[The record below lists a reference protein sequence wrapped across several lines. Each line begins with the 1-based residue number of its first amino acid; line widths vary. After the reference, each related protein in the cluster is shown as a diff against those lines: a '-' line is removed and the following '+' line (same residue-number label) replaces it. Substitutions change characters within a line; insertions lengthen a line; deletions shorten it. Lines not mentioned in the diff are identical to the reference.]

1 MVLIVKR
8 INKYLKI
15 ICCLF
20 IVTGCS
26 NAHKGELHFV
36 EPSKTDKFN
45 FPYYLFVPHNV
56 NKENMTFIIVEPN
69 NTGFAD
75 DDLQKH
81 IEKAERMATK
91 DFYIGRYVASELNF
105 PLLVPV
111 FPRSKTGWEVYTH
124 ALDRD
129 AMLQVGNK
137 LERIDLQLIAMLADA
152 RALLNANGIDA
163 NEKILLTG
171 FSASGTFA
179 NRFTLLHP
187 EKVFAV
193 AAGGLNGLLMLPED
207 SIDGYAL
214 NYPLGTND
222 INVIRGG
229 NFQIDLFKEIPQLYF
244 MGELDENDAVP
255 YSDAY
260 SQHERETI
268 YGLIGSE
275 EMLPKRWDFCK
286 TEYQQNGI
294 NAQIKTYIDV
304 GHEQPIEVKMDVV
317 NFFKSKLSGGG
328 ATCN

>member
-1 MVLIVKR
+1 MVLIVKT

-20 IVTGCS
+20 VVTGCS

-56 NKENMTFIIVEPN
+56 NKDNMTFIVVEPN

-81 IEKAERMATK
+81 SAKAERMATK
-91 DFYIGRYVASELNF
+91 DFYIGRYVAGELNF

-111 FPRSKTGWEVYTH
+111 FPRSKTNWEVYTH

-129 AMLQVGNK
+129 AMLQAGNK
-137 LERIDLQLIAMLADA
+137 LERIDLQLIAMFDDA
-152 RALLNANGIDA
+152 RALLKTKGIVT

-207 SIDGYAL
+207 SLNGNDL
-214 NYPLGTND
+214 NYPLGIND
-222 INVIRGG
+222 FEVVTG
-229 NFQIDLFKEIPQLYF
+229 NEFQIDLFKDVPQLYF
-244 MGELDENDAVP
+244 MGELDDNDAVP

-260 SQHERETI
+260 SQDERETI
-268 YGLIGSE
+268 YDLIGSD

-286 TEYQQNGI
+286 TVYQQNDI
-294 NAQIKTYIDV
+294 NAQIKVFKGI
-304 GHEQPIEVKMDVV
+304 GHEQPDEVKKGVV
-317 NFFKSKLSGGG
+317 NFFERELTRGGIEH
-328 ATCN
+328 N